1 LSLWRNAKEEAN
13 LGIDCD
19 EEEAFH
25 DLKTWI
31 FKNWKT
37 FELVVDDTM
46 SIQKFGL

>member
-1 LSLWRNAKEEAN
+1 LSLWRNTKEEAN
-13 LGIDCD
+13 LRIDCD

-25 DLKTWI
+25 DLRTWI
-31 FKNWKT
+31 FKILKT